1 MMGRIYN
8 PIVRPMDRFGLRHFR
23 EWATAHA
30 SGKVLEIGVGTALNA
45 SYYPPQT
52 EFIIGFDPDA
62 SMLEAIEEHHPHLSL
77 TVARAEE
84 LPFPDEYFDS
94 AVGTLVF
101 CTVPDAAKG
110 LSEVKRVLKRGASL
124 RLVEHVAAHN
134 AVLRGIQT
142 ALNPVYRPLAGGCN
156 LNRHTLSQVE
166 RAGWKI
172 ESVRERVAGIVMAIE
187 AVKP

>member
-62 SMLEAIEEHHPHLSL
+62 SMLDAIEEHHPHLSL

-101 CTVPDAAKG
+101 CTMNLKG
-110 LSEVKRVLKRGASL
+110 FFDTIPIDLEEAGISL
-124 RLVEHVAAHN
+124 IVD
-134 AVLRGIQT
+134 
-142 ALNPVYRPLAGGCN
+142 
-156 LNRHTLSQVE
+156 
-166 RAGWKI
+166 
-172 ESVRERVAGIVMAIE
+172 VAGDEVPHLRWRE
-187 AVKP
+187 DK